1 MVKMKSVPNFLVL
14 VISFLL
20 GLCDCGPVNEE
31 YYFWSGLHDLK
42 RTMVAIYA
50 DDYHPG
56 RLLGWV
62 RLG

>member
-20 GLCDCGPVNEE
+20 GLCDCGPANEE

-50 DDYHPG
+50 DDYYPG
-56 RLLGWV
+56 MMLG
-62 RLG
+62 